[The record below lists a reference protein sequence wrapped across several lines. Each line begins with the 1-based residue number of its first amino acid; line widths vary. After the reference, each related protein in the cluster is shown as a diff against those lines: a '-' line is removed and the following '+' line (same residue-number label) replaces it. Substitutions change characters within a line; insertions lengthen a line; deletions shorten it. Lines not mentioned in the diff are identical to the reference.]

1 MTSIIATF
9 VQYILSNIEL
19 IYKNMDYEVDLIGN
33 KTSKDGSI
41 LGKVSDFKEE
51 MHKHELNE
59 LNVYKKHPQ
68 ITSCDRTVCIYNRHT
83 KKEVKALMFGSN
95 SYLGATIFPD
105 AINKAIE
112 VTKEF
117 GIGSGGVPL
126 LTGTSIYQEQL
137 EQVIAKVSG
146 FDDTI
151 LFSSGYTANLGV
163 ISGLL
168 RSNHLIIHD
177 KLDHASLLDGTVL
190 SGAKMARYKHGNMK
204 DLEKMIQE
212 NINHY
217 PNGILVVT
225 DGIFSMDGDIAN
237 LPDILRIVNKYGVL
251 LLIDDAHAIGVIG
264 EKGAGTL
271 SHYGIKDRK
280 NIIVTGTLS
289 KAIGTVGGYI
299 TASQDIIDY
308 LRIYARSNMFS
319 TSLPPSVCAAAI
331 EVFKIIQNTEIVDK
345 LKYNS
350 KFLKEKLNSEGFN
363 TLHTETP
370 IIPVIVGNQT
380 ILTQMAKEAF
390 DEGFIINPIYPPAVP
405 ANLTRFRISVMASH
419 TKNDMDE
426 LVKLL
431 IKLFAKYGVNR
442 FVK

>member
-1 MTSIIATF
+1 MSYTVDLTVNRISKDTSI
-9 VQYILSNIEL
+9 
-19 IYKNMDYEVDLIGN
+19 M
-33 KTSKDGSI
+33 
-41 LGKVSDFKEE
+41 GKVHDFSEQ
-51 MHKHELNE
+51 MLLHEHNS

-68 ITSCDRTVCIYNRHT
+68 LTACDRKVYIYNRHA
-83 KKEVKALMFGSN
+83 KKEVEAIMFGSN
-95 SYLGATIFPD
+95 SYLGATIWPQV
-105 AINKAIE
+105 INKAVE

-137 EQVIAKVSG
+137 EQVIAKFSG
-146 FDDTI
+146 FDDAI

-168 RSNHLIIHD
+168 RPNHLIIHD
-177 KLDHASLLDGTVL
+177 KLNHASLLDGTVL
-190 SGAKMARYKHGNMK
+190 SGAKMVRYKHGNMK
-204 DLEKMIQE
+204 DLEKLIKE
-212 NINHY
+212 NVDKY
-217 PNGILVVT
+217 PNGIFVVT

-237 LPDILRIVNKYGVL
+237 LPAILEIVNRYNVI
-251 LLIDDAHAIGVIG
+251 LLIDEAHAVGVIG

-271 SHYGIKDRK
+271 SYYDIKERK
-280 NIIVTGTLS
+280 NIILTGTLS

-331 EVFKIIQNTEIVDK
+331 EVFKVIQNTDIVETLKSKAKYLKDRLTDK
-345 LKYNS
+345 
-350 KFLKEKLNSEGFN
+350 GFN
-363 TLHTETP
+363 TMHTQTP
-370 IIPVIVGNQT
+370 IIPLVVGDQAT
-380 ILTQMAKEAF
+380 LTHMAKDAF
-390 DEGFIINPIYPPAVP
+390 DEGFIINPIFPPAVP

-419 TKNDMDE
+419 TIEDMDQ
-426 LVKLL
+426 LVDLI
-431 IKLFAKYGVNR
+431 IKLFDKYGIQR